1 MAAAVDLMP
10 PISRLC
16 LQDLEDTISIVE
28 SSPQKFQISEEE
40 VQARRHFIETTRQR
54 INAMRDEVQG
64 QAQADTSTGYS
75 TKK

>member
-1 MAAAVDLMP
+1 M
-10 PISRLC
+10 
-16 LQDLEDTISIVE
+16 E

-40 VQARRHFIETTRQR
+40 VQARRDFIEATRQR

-64 QAQADTSTGYS
+64 QAQADASTGYS